1 MSRSNMIIK
10 FIKEVTNW
18 IKTFILVAVLSILIS
33 IFVFEPYLVS
43 GSSMEPTLTGED
55 LYNKDRNGDRVI
67 VLKYFGEEPSFGDI
81 VVIDSRVERRR
92 TIMDDFLENP
102 IINTILQI
110 EQDHLWIKRIIGE
123 PGDVLEFS
131 EGGVYRNGDKLRE
144 DYINEDMKTAF
155 GKVEVPIDHIFVMG
169 DNRNFSKDSRQVGV
183 IPLENVKGRLVLRYF
198 PIASLNT
205 Y

>member
-1 MSRSNMIIK
+1 MIIK

-131 EGGVYRNGDKLRE
+131 EGEVYRNGDKLRE

-155 GKVEVPIDHIFVMG
+155 GKVEVPKNHIFVMG